1 MECSPLEEYCDV
13 LWPPSP
19 SGWRQVPCGISA
31 LAGQNTSRGKLGVAS
46 YEKVQGDGLVT
57 SCNNCPHEVG
67 QVIPVL
73 VLASVVITV
82 QVDLLLPQRIVLKV
96 VVEIGYDGIG
106 PLAATALALIN
117 EVVDL
122 QGDALHA
129 HSKDAHL
136 PGDQKVQGAR
146 LHRERRK
153 VHLLGIVKTEVHCKV
168 GRTRRVWA
176 KGRAAS
182 CIVSSLGIL
191 YHVLVEG
198 ALHEYQV

>member
-1 MECSPLEEYCDV
+1 M
-13 LWPPSP
+13 
-19 SGWRQVPCGISA
+19 
-31 LAGQNTSRGKLGVAS
+31 
-46 YEKVQGDGLVT
+46 
-57 SCNNCPHEVG
+57 
-67 QVIPVL
+67 
-73 VLASVVITV
+73 
-82 QVDLLLPQRIVLKV
+82 QVDLLPPQPIVLEV

-106 PLAATALALIN
+106 TCAATVALIN

-122 QGDALHA
+122 PGDALHA

-153 VHLLGIVKTEVHCKV
+153 VHLLGIVKTDVHCKV
-168 GRTRRVWA
+168 CKTRGVGS

-182 CIVSSLGIL
+182 RSVNSLGIL

-198 ALHEYQV
+198 TLHEY

>member
-1 MECSPLEEYCDV
+1 M
-13 LWPPSP
+13 
-19 SGWRQVPCGISA
+19 
-31 LAGQNTSRGKLGVAS
+31 
-46 YEKVQGDGLVT
+46 T
-57 SCNNCPHEVG
+57 SCDNSPHEVG
-67 QVIPVL
+67 QDIPVL
-73 VLASVVITV
+73 VLPTAVITV
-82 QVDLLLPQRIVLKV
+82 QVDLLLPQPIVLKV
-96 VVEIGYDGIG
+96 VVEIGNDGIG
-106 PLAATALALIN
+106 PLAAAVALIN

-122 QGDALHA
+122 PGDALHA

-146 LHRERRK
+146 LHGERRK

-168 GRTRRVWA
+168 GRTRGVGS

-182 CIVSSLGIL
+182 CSVSSLGIL